1 MSHLFEM
8 VTKLGLNSR
17 SQPCWKHGG
26 SGPGTVMNESR
37 SYSPSAA
44 AGPGVS
50 RLSSTVTTGCPK
62 RKPREG
68 KAQTHVLPLQKLKA
82 LALGGTILGVPP
94 PPSMCGG
101 EW

>member
-1 MSHLFEM
+1 MLWNGKLQTIDPLSFSAPFINFMSHLFEM

-44 AGPGVS
+44 AGPGVFPPLLNRDN
-50 RLSSTVTTGCPK
+50 RLP
-62 RKPREG
+62 
-68 KAQTHVLPLQKLKA
+68 
-82 LALGGTILGVPP
+82 
-94 PPSMCGG
+94 
-101 EW
+101 